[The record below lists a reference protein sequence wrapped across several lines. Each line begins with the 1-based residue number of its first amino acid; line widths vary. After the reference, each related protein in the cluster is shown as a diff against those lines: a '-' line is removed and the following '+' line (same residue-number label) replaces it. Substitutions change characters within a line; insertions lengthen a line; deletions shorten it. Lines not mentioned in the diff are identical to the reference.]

1 MRVSLFRTS
10 SSIREI
16 FTEIFIYSNLSIT
29 ALFSQLFYSKGFS
42 AIEIGILM
50 AVTPTLS
57 IIANPFWF
65 RQSSRAG
72 GPTVMGM
79 VSIVSAVS
87 VWAVFFSPTFETSLI
102 AMCFFSF
109 FVVSIIPIAESVV
122 VPSLRNKGKRF
133 DRVRLF
139 GTVGY
144 SITALISGIVLKY
157 GFVFFFI
164 MATVS
169 FSTVALV
176 SRAYPTGRKLKR
188 TDEETDRSSLPLQ
201 FYLLVL
207 AGVASITIGAFGST
221 FMPVLTSERGFS
233 VSSAGFAFSLM
244 AFSEVPFLF
253 FAENL
258 VERLG
263 NTRLLVIGIF
273 ATGLRWF
280 LTSMATSFPI
290 FLLLQMLHGI
300 NYIVVYYSVMNYIH
314 TRFEASKVTRALT
327 IYWMSTTG
335 LSYLLG
341 SVLGGVLIRTFGI
354 VRVYNATGI
363 TGMAIAIFFSLIFA
377 AFHKRTAFTK
387 R

>member
-1 MRVSLFRTS
+1 
-10 SSIREI
+10 
-16 FTEIFIYSNLSIT
+16 
-29 ALFSQLFYSKGFS
+29 
-42 AIEIGILM
+42 M

-65 RQSSRAG
+65 RRSSRTG
-72 GPTVMGM
+72 GPSVMGT

-87 VWAVFFSPTFETSLI
+87 VWTVFFSSTFETSLI
-102 AMCFFSF
+102 AMCFFAF

-122 VPSLRNKGKRF
+122 VPSLRKKSKRF

-144 SITALISGIVLKY
+144 SITALMSGIILTY
-157 GFVFFFI
+157 GFVFIFI

-169 FSTVALV
+169 LSAVAFV
-176 SRAYPTGRKLKR
+176 SRTYPTGRKLKR
-188 TDEETDRSSLPLQ
+188 TYEETDRSSLPLQ

-221 FMPVLTSERGFS
+221 FLPVLTSERGFN

-253 FAENL
+253 FAEKV
-258 VERLG
+258 VEKIG

-280 LTSMATSFPI
+280 LTSMAISFPV

-314 TRFEASKVTRALT
+314 TRFEASKATRALT

-354 VRVYNATGI
+354 VRVYTATGI
-363 TGMAIAIFFSLIFA
+363 TGMAIAIFFSFLFA
-377 AFHKRTAFTK
+377 AFHKRTAFTYL
-387 R
+387 

>member
-1 MRVSLFRTS
+1 VDISPFRAS
-10 SSIREI
+10 SSVREI
-16 FTEIFIYSNLSIT
+16 VTEIFIYSNLSIT
-29 ALFSQLFYSKGFS
+29 ALFSQLFHSKGFS
-42 AIEIGILM
+42 SIEIGILM
-50 AVTPTLS
+50 AVTPSLS

-65 RQSSRAG
+65 RRSSRTG
-72 GPTVMGM
+72 GPSVMGT

-87 VWAVFFSPTFETSLI
+87 VWTVFFSSTFETSLI
-102 AMCFFSF
+102 AMCFFAF

-122 VPSLRNKGKRF
+122 VPSLRKKSKRF

-144 SITALISGIVLKY
+144 SITALMSGIILTY
-157 GFVFFFI
+157 GFVFIFI

-169 FSTVALV
+169 LSAVAFV
-176 SRAYPTGRKLKR
+176 SRTYPTGRKLKR

-221 FMPVLTSERGFS
+221 FLPVLTSERGFN

-253 FAENL
+253 FAEKV
-258 VERLG
+258 VEKIG

-280 LTSMATSFPI
+280 LTSMAISFPV

-314 TRFEASKVTRALT
+314 TRFEASKATRALT

-354 VRVYNATGI
+354 VRVYTATGI
-363 TGMAIAIFFSLIFA
+363 TGMAIAIFFSFLFA
-377 AFHKRTAFTK
+377 AFHKRTAFTYL
-387 R
+387 

>member
-1 MRVSLFRTS
+1 MDISPFRAS
-10 SSIREI
+10 SSVREI
-16 FTEIFIYSNLSIT
+16 VTEIFIYSNLSIT
-29 ALFSQLFYSKGFS
+29 ALFSQLFHSKGFS
-42 AIEIGILM
+42 SIEIGILM
-50 AVTPTLS
+50 AVTPSLS

-65 RQSSRAG
+65 RRSSRTG
-72 GPTVMGM
+72 GPSVMGT

-87 VWAVFFSPTFETSLI
+87 VWTVFFSSTFETSLI
-102 AMCFFSF
+102 AMCFFAF

-122 VPSLRNKGKRF
+122 VPSLRKKSKRF

-144 SITALISGIVLKY
+144 SITALMSGIILTY
-157 GFVFFFI
+157 GFVFIFI

-169 FSTVALV
+169 LSAVAFV
-176 SRAYPTGRKLKR
+176 SRTYPTGRKLKR
-188 TDEETDRSSLPLQ
+188 TYEETDRSSLPLQ

-221 FMPVLTSERGFS
+221 FLPVLTSERGFN

-253 FAENL
+253 FAEKV
-258 VERLG
+258 VEKIG

-280 LTSMATSFPI
+280 LTSMAISFPV

-314 TRFEASKVTRALT
+314 TRFEASKATRALT

-354 VRVYNATGI
+354 VRVYTATGI
-363 TGMAIAIFFSLIFA
+363 TGMAIAIFFSFLFA
-377 AFHKRTAFTK
+377 AFHKRTAFTYL
-387 R
+387 

>member
-1 MRVSLFRTS
+1 MDISPFRAS
-10 SSIREI
+10 SSVREI
-16 FTEIFIYSNLSIT
+16 VTEIFIYSNLSIT
-29 ALFSQLFYSKGFS
+29 ALFSQLFHSKGFS
-42 AIEIGILM
+42 SIEIGILM
-50 AVTPTLS
+50 AVTPSLS

-65 RQSSRAG
+65 RRSSRTG
-72 GPTVMGM
+72 GPSVMGT

-87 VWAVFFSPTFETSLI
+87 VWTVFFSSTFETSLI
-102 AMCFFSF
+102 AMCFFAF

-122 VPSLRNKGKRF
+122 VPSLRKKSKRF

-144 SITALISGIVLKY
+144 SITALMSGIILTY
-157 GFVFFFI
+157 GFVFIFI

-169 FSTVALV
+169 LSAVAFV
-176 SRAYPTGRKLKR
+176 SRTYPTGRKLKR
-188 TDEETDRSSLPLQ
+188 TYEEIDRSSLPLQ

-221 FMPVLTSERGFS
+221 FLPVLTSERGFN

-253 FAENL
+253 FAEKV
-258 VERLG
+258 VEKIG

-280 LTSMATSFPI
+280 LTSMAISFPV

-314 TRFEASKVTRALT
+314 TRFEASKATRALT

-354 VRVYNATGI
+354 VRVYTATGI
-363 TGMAIAIFFSLIFA
+363 TGMAIAIFFSFLFA
-377 AFHKRTAFTK
+377 AFHKRTAFTNL
-387 R
+387 

>member
-1 MRVSLFRTS
+1 MDISLFRAS
-10 SSIREI
+10 SSVREI
-16 FTEIFIYSNLSIT
+16 VTEIFIYSNLSIT
-29 ALFSQLFYSKGFS
+29 ALFSQLFHSKGFS
-42 AIEIGILM
+42 SIEIGILM
-50 AVTPTLS
+50 AVTPSLS

-65 RQSSRAG
+65 RRSSRTG
-72 GPTVMGM
+72 GPSVMGT

-87 VWAVFFSPTFETSLI
+87 VWTVFFSSTFETSLI
-102 AMCFFSF
+102 AMCFFAF

-122 VPSLRNKGKRF
+122 VPSLRKKSKRF

-144 SITALISGIVLKY
+144 SITALMSGIILTY
-157 GFVFFFI
+157 GFVFIFI

-169 FSTVALV
+169 LSAVAFV
-176 SRAYPTGRKLKR
+176 SRTYPTGRKLKR
-188 TDEETDRSSLPLQ
+188 TYEETDRSSLPLQ

-221 FMPVLTSERGFS
+221 FLPVLTSERGFN

-253 FAENL
+253 FAEKV
-258 VERLG
+258 VEKIG

-280 LTSMATSFPI
+280 LTSMAISFPV

-314 TRFEASKVTRALT
+314 TRFEASKATRALT

-354 VRVYNATGI
+354 VRVYTATGI
-363 TGMAIAIFFSLIFA
+363 TGMAIAIFFSFLFA
-377 AFHKRTAFTK
+377 AFHKRTAFTNL
-387 R
+387 

>member
-1 MRVSLFRTS
+1 MPFFLSRAS
-10 SSIREI
+10 SSAREI
-16 FTEIFIYSNLSIT
+16 ATEIFIYSNLSVT
-29 ALFSQLFYSKGFS
+29 ALFSQFFHSKGFS
-42 AIEIGILM
+42 SIEIGILM

-65 RQSSRAG
+65 RRSSRIG
-72 GPTVMGM
+72 GPSVMGIAS
-79 VSIVSAVS
+79 VVSAVS
-87 VWAVFFSPTFETSLI
+87 VWAVFVSPDFETSLI
-102 AMCFFSF
+102 AMCFFAF

-122 VPSLRNKGKRF
+122 VPSLRNKGKHF

-139 GTVGY
+139 GTIGY
-144 SITALISGIVLKY
+144 SITALISGIILKY
-157 GFVFFFI
+157 GFVSIFI

-169 FSTVALV
+169 LSTVALV
-176 SRAYPTGRKLKR
+176 SRTYPTGRKLKR
-188 TDEETDRSSLPLQ
+188 SDKEIDSSSLPLQ
-201 FYLLVL
+201 FYLLLL
-207 AGVASITIGAFGST
+207 AGVASITIGAFGAT
-221 FMPVLTSERGFS
+221 FLPVLTSERGFD

-253 FAENL
+253 FAEKV

-314 TRFEASKVTRALT
+314 TRFEASKATRALT
-327 IYWMSTTG
+327 VYWISTTG

-341 SVLGGVLIRTFGI
+341 SVLGGVLIRAFGI
-354 VRVYNATGI
+354 VRVYTATGI
-363 TGMAIAIFFSLIFA
+363 TGMAIAIFFSLLFA
-377 AFHKRTAFTK
+377 ALHKRTAFTN